1 MMIRKYILMT
11 MGLIIMAF
19 GIAMS
24 IKAGL
29 GTSPISSMPY
39 VISEFTPLTVGN
51 ITIIMHIL
59 FILLQIIIL
68 RKRYKAVQLLQLPVA
83 IAFGYITD
91 FAVFILGNV
100 SCYSYA
106 QQWFLCAMGILLVGI
121 GVSFEVNAGVVTLA
135 GEGLIL
141 AICQVLPIKFS
152 DLKVIFDVTLVILSC
167 VVSLCFTGK
176 VVGVREGT
184 VAAAVFVGITAK
196 QMNKLI
202 GKLQEH

>member
-1 MMIRKYILMT
+1 MT
-11 MGLIIMAF
+11 IGLTIMAF

-29 GTSPISSMPY
+29 GTSPVSSMPY
-39 VISEFTPLTVGN
+39 VVSEFTPLTVGN

-68 RKRYKAVQLLQLPVA
+68 RKRYKKVQLLQLPVA

-91 FAVFILGNV
+91 FAVFVLRNV
-100 SCYSYA
+100 YCYSYA
-106 QQWFLCAMGILLVGI
+106 QQWFLCVLGIVLVGI

-152 DLKVIFDVTLVILSC
+152 DLKVIFDVTLVVLSC
-167 VVSLCFTGK
+167 VVSLCFIGK

-196 QMNKLI
+196 QTNKLI

>member
-39 VISEFTPLTVGN
+39 VISEFAPLTVGN

-100 SCYSYA
+100 SCYNYA

-167 VVSLCFTGK
+167 AVSLCFTGK

>member
-1 MMIRKYILMT
+1 MT
-11 MGLIIMAF
+11 IGLIIMAF
-19 GIAMS
+19 GIAIS

-39 VISEFTPLTVGN
+39 VVSEFTPLTVGN

-83 IAFGYITD
+83 VAFGYITD
-91 FAVFILGNV
+91 FAVFILRNV
-100 SCYSYA
+100 SCYSYV
-106 QQWFLCAMGILLVGI
+106 QQWILCAIGILLVGI

-141 AICQVLPIKFS
+141 AICQVFPIKFS
-152 DLKVIFDVTLVILSC
+152 DLKVIFDVTLVALSC
-167 VVSLCFTGK
+167 VVSMCFIGK

-184 VAAAVFVGITAK
+184 VAAAIFVGITAK
-196 QMNKLI
+196 QMNRLI
-202 GKLQEH
+202 GKFQAVP

>member
-39 VISEFTPLTVGN
+39 VVSEFTPLTVGN

>member
-1 MMIRKYILMT
+1 MT
-11 MGLIIMAF
+11 IGLTIMAF

-29 GTSPISSMPY
+29 GTSPVSSMPY
-39 VISEFTPLTVGN
+39 VVSEFTPLTVGN

-68 RKRYKAVQLLQLPVA
+68 RKRYKKVQLLQLPVA

-91 FAVFILGNV
+91 LAVFGLRNV
-100 SCYSYA
+100 SCCSYV
-106 QQWFLCAMGILLVGI
+106 QQWFLCALGILLVGI

-152 DLKVIFDVTLVILSC
+152 DLKVVFDVTLVVLSC
-167 VVSLCFTGK
+167 VVSLCFIGK

>member
-39 VISEFTPLTVGN
+39 VISEFAPLTVGN

-167 VVSLCFTGK
+167 AVSLCFTGK

>member
-1 MMIRKYILMT
+1 MT
-11 MGLIIMAF
+11 IGLTIMAF

-29 GTSPISSMPY
+29 GTSPVSSMPY
-39 VISEFTPLTVGN
+39 VVSEFTPLTVGN

-68 RKRYKAVQLLQLPVA
+68 RKRYKKVQLLQLPVA

-91 FAVFILGNV
+91 FAVFVLRNV
-100 SCYSYA
+100 YCYSYA
-106 QQWFLCAMGILLVGI
+106 QQWFLCVFGILLVGI

-152 DLKVIFDVTLVILSC
+152 DLKVVFDVTLVVLSC
-167 VVSLCFTGK
+167 VVSLCFIGK

-196 QMNKLI
+196 QTNKLI

>member
-100 SCYSYA
+100 SCYNYA
-106 QQWFLCAMGILLVGI
+106 QQWFLCVMGILLVGI